1 MDTRHIVRSG
11 AVVVAALLL
20 LTFAFAFAPA
30 APCGAPAAV
39 KSVAPAAA
47 SAAEATATSAT
58 AAPAESAAPKAE
70 EAKTGEA
77 KGETPHKVGNPSQS
91 QLADLRR
98 AWDSIPGFDLLLI
111 AILGLIVTV
120 GVVGFGA
127 FKQMKV

>member
-11 AVVVAALLL
+11 AVIVAALLL
-20 LTFAFAFAPA
+20 LTFAFAFP
-30 APCGAPAAV
+30 
-39 KSVAPAAA
+39 PAAA
-47 SAAEATATSAT
+47 SAAEATPTSATEATATSAT

-70 EAKTGEA
+70 EAKPGEA
-77 KGETPHKVGNPSQS
+77 KGETPHKVGNPSQA